1 MAEDPLER
9 IEREERERKENKGPR
24 TVMIILAVVA
34 VALGCVLG
42 YMLYQ
47 RNSLVKDLETEK
59 AELAQQMVALQQD
72 FDSLNS
78 DYESINH
85 QLDTSRE
92 QVALLIEKLS
102 KTEATNRA
110 KIRQY
115 EKELGTLRSIMKGY
129 IVQIDSLNTL
139 NKKLTADAAAARREA
154 AESRA
159 ANEQL
164 TQQVESLASQVSA
177 GKILKARGISLLAH
191 YSNDKTGDRHSR
203 VRYMT
208 ANLSLVENSLA
219 DKGPVRIYVRVKDP
233 EGILLNN
240 TESTSFTA
248 GGEVLQATASREVDY
263 EGNEVDL
270 TIYIN
275 DTGEFVKGVY
285 TLEVYTEQSLL
296 GRAECMLR

>member
-34 VALGCVLG
+34 VALGGVLG

-72 FDSLNS
+72 FASLNS

-208 ANLSLVENSLA
+208 ANLSLVENTLA